1 MDDFLSEE
9 FKAIED
15 LRQPARATLKQMRT
29 DLEKLKRKNQD
40 AVNKVMADNTD
51 QAALDSMR
59 KSDLEI
65 EALKAQINDFRRETQ
80 KQLQELKAD
89 AEKKR
94 EQHIAKLQEDLAAAR
109 SEIEQ
114 IHTDLVP
121 KAQAALDALLE
132 RKKSLEAKNLTVV
145 SRINQVRQKEITSD
159 MLDVE

>member
-15 LRQPARATLKQMRT
+15 LRQPARATLKQMRS
-29 DLEKLKRKNQD
+29 DLDKLKRKNQD

-51 QAALDSMR
+51 QAALELMR

-80 KQLQELKAD
+80 KQLQELKAGT
-89 AEKKR
+89 EKKR
-94 EQHIAKLQEDLAAAR
+94 EQHIEKLQEDLAAAR
-109 SEIEQ
+109 GEIEQ
-114 IHTDLVP
+114 IHTDMVP
-121 KAQAALDALLE
+121 KAKAALDALLE

-159 MLDVE
+159 MMDVE